1 MAAPREIT
9 IECLNGHWVLN
20 KDLTSEPDPILKL
33 QKVSWLLRKAFGLAT
48 IYLHISQYQTPA
60 SETTEP
66 STHIDFNQTAS
77 AGLAPTEEKRILDWE
92 IRDHQD
98 YFFGEVK
105 AQCELVHG
113 AVDADG
119 IVRPEFEFQTPNV
132 NAQIKK
138 FMRGEIEVDG
148 GKSGGF
154 IVEDWSGMVEEGPGL
169 WVHTFERND
178 KSGWT
183 AEQIWGF
190 EMLGDSR
197 YFSRRVVVMTTKGKY
212 LCGRIVF
219 DFVSA

>member
-20 KDLTSEPDPILKL
+20 KDLTSEPAPILKL

-48 IYLHISQYQTPA
+48 IYLHISQYQIPA

-77 AGLAPTEEKRILDWE
+77 AGLAPTEEKRVLDWE
-92 IRDHQD
+92 IRGHQD

-105 AQCELVHG
+105 AQCEFVHG
-113 AVDADG
+113 AIDVNG
-119 IVRPEFEFQTPNV
+119 TVRPEFEFQTA
-132 NAQIKK
+132 NANAHIKK

-148 GKSGGF
+148 SKSVGF
-154 IVEDWSGMVEEGPGL
+154 IVEDLCGMVDEGPGL
-169 WVHTFERND
+169 WVHTFERNV

-183 AEQIWGF
+183 AEQ
-190 EMLGDSR
+190 
-197 YFSRRVVVMTTKGKY
+197 
-212 LCGRIVF
+212 
-219 DFVSA
+219 VSICSLLSLLASFKCHVRN